1 MKRTNFASAL
11 HRYFCDYLINE
22 RGCSERTIETYR
34 YAFIQF
40 IDFMENSL
48 GIKPE
53 IIELKHI
60 THKNIQSFL
69 LWLECERK
77 VSAATRNQRLAAFKC
92 FASFLKYDIP
102 ECIDTVIQIQ
112 NIRIKKSL
120 TKEISYVKPEGIKLL
135 LSQID
140 RTTQG
145 GKRDFTMF
153 TLLYAT
159 GIRVSELIKIRGR
172 DVSMSAPKHIAIYGK
187 GRKIRHVPIV
197 QQLSS
202 ILAEH
207 LNENGSMLPQN
218 LDKPIFVNH
227 SDDMFT
233 RQGINHLL
241 SKYVKTARKVDPS
254 LIPDDCSPHKIR
266 HSTAMAMIENGT
278 DLIIIRDFLGHSS
291 VQTTEIY
298 AKLSASRRIEAIEAA
313 SKEIVPPEDAI
324 WINNTSLKEW
334 LKSITNHRIM

>member
-1 MKRTNFASAL
+1 MKRTNFAGAL
-11 HRYFCDYLINE
+11 HRYFRDYLINE

-48 GIKPE
+48 SIRPE
-53 IIELKHI
+53 KIELKHI

-69 LWLECERK
+69 LWLECEKK
-77 VSAATRNQRLAAFKC
+77 VSPATRNQRLAAFKC
-92 FASFLKYDIP
+92 FATFLKYDLP
-102 ECIDTVIQIQ
+102 ECIDNVIQIQ
-112 NIRIKKSL
+112 NIRMKKSI
-120 TKEISYVKPEGIKLL
+120 TKEISYVKPEGIKLI

-140 RTTQG
+140 RSTKG

-159 GIRVSELIKIRGR
+159 GIRVSELITIRGR
-172 DVSMSAPKHIAIYGK
+172 DVSMSVPKHIAIHGK
-187 GRKIRHVPIV
+187 GNKIRHVPIV
-197 QQLSS
+197 HQLSS
-202 ILAEH
+202 VLGDYLKET
-207 LNENGSMLPQN
+207 GSMLPQN

-227 SDDMFT
+227 SDEMFT

-241 SKYVKTARKVDPS
+241 SKYTKMARDVDSS
-254 LIPDDCSPHKIR
+254 LIPNDCSPHKIR
-266 HSTAMAMIENGT
+266 HSTAMAMVENGT

-298 AKLSASRRIEAIEAA
+298 AKLSASRRIKAIEAA
-313 SKEIVPPEDAI
+313 SKEIVPSEDAL
-324 WINNTSLKEW
+324 WVNNTSLKEW
-334 LKSITNHRIM
+334 LKSITNPKIM